1 MGTCM
6 GLFNVEIIVANHEHS
21 ERRVSMEALVDTG
34 AFLSAVPASVLHEL
48 DVTPV
53 RRQTVRFADGSTR
66 RMELGLVRMQID
78 DRETVTQVMFNEEG
92 TQPLLGALTLEEL
105 FMIVDP
111 VEQKL
116 APMGAIMWG
125 R

>member
-1 MGTCM
+1 M
-6 GLFNVEIIVANHEHS
+6 GLFNVEVSVANHEHG
-21 ERRVSMEALVDTG
+21 ERRISVDAFVDTG
-34 AFLSAVPASVLHEL
+34 AFLSAIPASVLHKL
-48 DVTPV
+48 GVSP
-53 RRQTVRFADGSTR
+53 RRKQTVRFADGSTR
-66 RMELGLVRMQID
+66 HMDLGLVWMQID
-78 DRETVTQVMFNEEG
+78 DRETVTQVLFNEEG

-105 FMIVDP
+105 FLVVDP

>member
-1 MGTCM
+1 M
-6 GLFNVEIIVANHEHS
+6 GLFNVEVSVANHDWS
-21 ERRVSMEALVDTG
+21 ERRIAIDALVDTG
-34 AFLSAVPASVLHEL
+34 AFLSAIPASVLHEL
-48 DVTPV
+48 SVSP
-53 RRQTVRFADGSTR
+53 RRQQTVRFADGSIR
-66 RMELGLVRMQID
+66 RMDLGLVWMQID

-105 FMIVDP
+105 FLVVDP

-116 APMGAIMWG
+116 APMSAIMWG

>member
-1 MGTCM
+1 M
-6 GLFNVEIIVANHEHS
+6 GLFNVEVDVANHEHR
-21 ERRVSMEALVDTG
+21 ERHIAIDALVDTG
-34 AFLSAVPASVLHEL
+34 AFLSAIPASVLHEL
-48 DVTPV
+48 GVRPW

-66 RMELGLVRMQID
+66 RMDLGLVWMEID
-78 DRETVTQVMFNEEG
+78 ERETVTQVIFNEEG

-105 FMIVDP
+105 FFVVDP

>member
-1 MGTCM
+1 M
-6 GLFNVEIIVANHEHS
+6 GLFNVEIDVANQEHK
-21 ERRVSMEALVDTG
+21 ERHITIDALVDTG
-34 AFLSAVPASVLHEL
+34 AFLSAVPASLLHEL
-48 DVTPV
+48 DVTPT

-66 RMELGLVRMQID
+66 RMELGLVWMQID
-78 DRETVTQVMFNEEG
+78 GRETVTQVMFNEEG

-105 FMIVDP
+105 FLVVDP

>member
-1 MGTCM
+1 M
-6 GLFNVEIIVANHEHS
+6 GLFNVEISVANSELR
-21 ERRVSMEALVDTG
+21 ERRISVDALVDTG
-34 AFLSAVPASVLHEL
+34 AFLSAIPASVLHEL
-48 DVTPV
+48 GVSPT
-53 RRQTVRFADGSTR
+53 RRQTVRFADGSAR
-66 RMELGLVRMQID
+66 RMELGLVWIQID
-78 DRETVTQVMFNEEG
+78 GLETVTQVLFNEEG

-105 FMIVDP
+105 FLIVDP

>member
-1 MGTCM
+1 M
-6 GLFNVEIIVANHEHS
+6 GLFNVEMDVANQ
-21 ERRVSMEALVDTG
+21 ERRERRISIDALVDTG
-34 AFLSAVPASVLHEL
+34 AFLSAIPASVLHEL
-48 DVTPV
+48 DVAPI
-53 RRQTVRFADGSTR
+53 RHQTVRFADGSTR
-66 RMELGLVRMQID
+66 RMELGLIWVQID
-78 DRETVTQVMFNEEG
+78 GRETVTQVMFNEEG

-105 FMIVDP
+105 FLIVDP